1 VDLPNIL
8 ASLIGAIRKKYP
20 DLPIHVHSHD
30 TAGIAAATMIAA
42 AVAGADVVDVA
53 IDSAYK
59 GSSEVGPS

>member
-1 VDLPNIL
+1 MMTPIDYRYR
-8 ASLIGAIRKKYP
+8 LIGAIRKKYP

-53 IDSAYK
+53 IDSEHNFTVAIFY
-59 GSSEVGPS
+59 